1 MLPSVDYVL
10 VFSNTHENSSIHD
23 ICRERFLQ
31 NIKEE
36 GLEWEIDRKQKF
48 SAVRIHATSDALRKY
63 SELLR
68 WKLPASHILLKNYEE
83 KEATKQSICVEK
95 TTTAYKVHYYYSQEM
110 AYL

>member
-10 VFSNTHENSSIHD
+10 VFSNTHEHSAIHE

-31 NIKEE
+31 NLKQE
-36 GLEWEIDRKQKF
+36 GLEWEIDRKQKL
-48 SAVRIHATSDALRKY
+48 SAVKIHATSGALRKY

-68 WKLPASHILLKNYEE
+68 WKLPASHCLLKKYEE
-83 KEATKQSICVEK
+83 KEAPKQAICVEK

-110 AYL
+110 DYL